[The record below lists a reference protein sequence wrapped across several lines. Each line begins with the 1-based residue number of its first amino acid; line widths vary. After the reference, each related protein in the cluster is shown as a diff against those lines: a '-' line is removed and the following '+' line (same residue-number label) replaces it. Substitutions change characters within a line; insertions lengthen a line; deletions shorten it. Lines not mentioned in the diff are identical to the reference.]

1 MKQKEIEK
9 LTAED
14 LIDKLAEFKKKL
26 ADLKMTHTVSP
37 IENPLLIRETRKVI
51 SRIYTAMSSKKNIN
65 NL

>member
-9 LTAED
+9 LSAED
-14 LIDKLAEFKKKL
+14 LIDKLGEFKKKL

-37 IENPLLIRETRKVI
+37 IENPLLIRETRRVI
-51 SRIYTAMSSKKNIN
+51 SRIYTEMSKKNLN

>member
-26 ADLKMTHTVSP
+26 ADLKMTHTGY
-37 IENPLLIRETRKVI
+37 LK
-51 SRIYTAMSSKKNIN
+51 
-65 NL
+65 

>member
-51 SRIYTAMSSKKNIN
+51 SRICTAMSSKKQKTK
-65 NL
+65 

>member
-9 LTAED
+9 LSAED

-37 IENPLLIRETRKVI
+37 IENPLLIRESRSVI
-51 SRIYTAMSSKKNIN
+51 SRIYTAMSYKNKSK
-65 NL
+65 

>member
-9 LTAED
+9 LSAED

-37 IENPLLIRETRKVI
+37 IENPLLIRETRRVI
-51 SRIYTAMSSKKNIN
+51 SRIYTAMSYKNKSK
-65 NL
+65 

>member
-51 SRIYTAMSSKKNIN
+51 SRICTAMSAKKQKTK
-65 NL
+65 